1 MADRFAQMS
10 AALSNAAQHDQSW
23 ERLFTST
30 RTFKIL
36 KLLYAKSEE
45 TGTTNEVVREESE
58 RTLIALLSAYR
69 EYLGQDDD
77 DSDGD
82 SSEGDS
88 SEGSLSDMTDIDEEE
103 DEEEEEEE
111 VDIPMR
117 ACSSKPNK

>member
-82 SSEGDS
+82 SSESD
-88 SEGSLSDMTDIDEEE
+88 SEGSLSDVTEI
-103 DEEEEEEE
+103 DEEEEEDE

>member
-1 MADRFAQMS
+1 MTDRLAQMS

-45 TGTTNEVVREESE
+45 GGTTNEVVREESE

-69 EYLGQDDD
+69 EYLGQNDD
-77 DSDGD
+77 DSD
-82 SSEGDS
+82 GDS
-88 SEGSLSDMTDIDEEE
+88 SEGSLSDMTDIDEEDE
-103 DEEEEEEE
+103 DEEDE